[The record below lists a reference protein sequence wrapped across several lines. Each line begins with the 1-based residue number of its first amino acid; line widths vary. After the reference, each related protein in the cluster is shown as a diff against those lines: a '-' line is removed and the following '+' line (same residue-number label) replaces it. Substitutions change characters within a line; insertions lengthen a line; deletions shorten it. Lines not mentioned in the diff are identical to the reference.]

1 MTEGAGQA
9 GYRPTPMGRVPQKA
23 RRTTTASAKYPAFPA
38 RWPYGLYVLSPGTG
52 LIAPVA
58 RNARH
63 EHRRLGI
70 STGMPGPHDF
80 AVRIELFVGATR
92 SRCNSIHPPHPA
104 LHVR

>member
-1 MTEGAGQA
+1 
-9 GYRPTPMGRVPQKA
+9 
-23 RRTTTASAKYPAFPA
+23 
-38 RWPYGLYVLSPGTG
+38 

-80 AVRIELFVGATR
+80 AVRIELFVGAIR
-92 SRCNSIHPPHPA
+92 SRCNSIRPPLPA
-104 LHVR
+104 STSVTIAIRPSDEAGCRKRTTISEKKKEEF